1 MLSPSASD
9 VQGASS
15 LALVV
20 QVCLLGEKGEQSGFL
35 GDERPSSA
43 GLNDPQ
49 VRSHRVFLK
58 HRYVT
63 VCVRREGA
71 DVLRGQ

>member
-9 VQGASS
+9 VWGAFS

-35 GDERPSSA
+35 GGERPSSA

-49 VRSHRVFLK
+49 VQSHWVFLK
-58 HRYVT
+58 HRYGT

-71 DVLRGQ
+71 DMLRGQ